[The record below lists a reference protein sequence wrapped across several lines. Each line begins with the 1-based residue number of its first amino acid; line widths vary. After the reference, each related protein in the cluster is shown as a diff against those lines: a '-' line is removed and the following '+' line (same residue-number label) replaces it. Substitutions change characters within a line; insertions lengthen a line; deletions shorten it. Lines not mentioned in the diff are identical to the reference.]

1 MSEVKTQPTKLVL
14 DTEEAYQQELEREL
28 TILVYKECMKSG
40 KMERTPVMEAKLK
53 AEAISNVRLRC
64 RVKGTRGGHINNCP
78 PKSLAK
84 LDAIKDQ
91 LKDLQSW
98 DSKIQQGENKGNDC
112 KVYADIIIKEVK

>member
-1 MSEVKTQPTKLVL
+1 MSEVKIQPTKLVL
-14 DTEEAYQQELEREL
+14 DTEEAYQQELEREM

-53 AEAISNVRLRC
+53 AEAINNVRLRC

-78 PKSLAK
+78 KDTLSLIE
-84 LDAIKDQ
+84 AIKEQ
-91 LKDLQSW
+91 LKDVKSW
-98 DSKIQQGENKGNDC
+98 DSKIQQGENKGNPC